1 MTFSFCF
8 LTSSFTRQKY
18 ASLFSPITTEADSF
32 CTHILFKL
40 YFIFQNSESQFY
52 SEINY
57 ETIHFMREEENP
69 KAKSILSNV
78 HQGTGF

>member
-1 MTFSFCF
+1 MPRC
-8 LTSSFTRQKY
+8 
-18 ASLFSPITTEADSF
+18 SLQLLLRLILFV
-32 CTHILFKL
+32 HIFKL

-52 SEINY
+52 SDINY

-69 KAKSILSNV
+69 KAKSILSNI